1 MIRTPLLR
9 PLRDNGATLYVFPS
23 ANEDIGLNLNSRATG
38 VAMSHYAL
46 LNLPVMI
53 GNTDPKAES
62 IGIASDLQNYMMN
75 LECTLL
81 NQDSYN
87 YQEYHTVTERAFFH
101 WLKSIETRFKLN
113 QEEQPETVN
122 SEQQLQNRI
131 LNLEQTQNSN
141 DVYWK
146 EKDNTN
152 RIVQCFGAI
161 DAGNSLS
168 TEFGM
173 FNETYVNIPTSY
185 GNGPVFFKQVQDSSE
200 TNYIYGKTYNAGD
213 SEYLQGRK
221 NNVDTL
227 KILSDVKPKYDSG
240 TSYILNDAYEIVKDI
255 NEIQSACRA
264 FTNDKNIQIN
274 SYDDVNIDQKTQFR
288 GKYCDITSEP
298 CEFGFNAILLYYSVY
313 DQNDT
318 TKTAYAINLFGIV
331 FLDSP
336 SSVSIL
342 DTSSVSKSFA
352 KIPSLI
358 KKKSFGGANKANFFG
373 NSYSF
378 RVNIKTLSVYDNTD
392 AMIQDNTTMSSIN
405 SVDFSDVVSNLN
417 RAIDVMNTNVQST
430 MAIQDAYMTT
440 LKLTDENKQKLQDLE
455 TKLNGYLNGSKTSG
469 IVSQNIRTKV
479 IQPITNTLINSSI
492 SDGNNMIKIQ
502 LNKQLTDFINTE
514 EYQGSTY
521 TPPIK
526 ILNDE
531 YTYNVP
537 TVYKPIFNVS
547 TQADTAL
554 GEWSSYIGDI
564 NDIINGINVNYY
576 TYNNN
581 VYPSI
586 ELPQYILQ
594 GFGFDK
600 LIYRTGDVNDDNE
613 KNTTFLN
620 YEALIPLM
628 IKYIQDLNNK
638 KINLS
643 TRLTELENKVDSS
656 INDDANANIQNLNNK
671 IINLSTRL
679 TELENK
685 IDSIINVVYVGE
697 QNK

>member
-46 LNLPVMI
+46 LNLPVMF

-62 IGIASDLQNYMMN
+62 IAIATDLQNYMMN

-87 YQEYHTVTERAFFH
+87 YQEYHTVSERAFFH
-101 WLKSIETRFKLN
+101 WLKSFEKRYNNSKL
-113 QEEQPETVN
+113 
-122 SEQQLQNRI
+122 S
-131 LNLEQTQNSN
+131 LERTQNGN
-141 DVYWK
+141 DVYYK
-146 EKDNTN
+146 ETDNTN
-152 RIVQCFGAI
+152 RVVQCFGAI

-200 TNYIYGKTYNAGD
+200 TNYIYGKTYNTGD

-227 KILSDVKPKYDSG
+227 KILSDVKPRYDNG
-240 TSYILNDAYEIVKDI
+240 TSYKLDDAYEIVKDI
-255 NEIQSACRA
+255 NEIQSACRV

-274 SYDDVNIDQKTQFR
+274 SYDDVNIDQKTQFS
-288 GKYCDITSEP
+288 GKYCDITLNP

-336 SSVSIL
+336 SSVQNGQ
-342 DTSSVSKSFA
+342 A

-440 LKLTDENKQKLQDLE
+440 LKLTDENKQKLQELE
-455 TKLNGYLNGSKTSG
+455 TKLDGYLNGSKTSG
-469 IVSQNIRTKV
+469 IVSQNIRTKI
-479 IQPITNTLINSSI
+479 IQPITDTSIDSSV

-554 GEWSSYIGDI
+554 GEWSSDTGDI

-600 LIYRTGDVNDDNE
+600 LVYRTGDPNNDNE
-613 KNTTFLN
+613 KDTTFLN
-620 YEALIPLM
+620 YESLIPLM
-628 IKYIQDLNNK
+628 IKYIQDLNERIK
-638 KINLS
+638 K
-643 TRLTELENKVDSS
+643 LESK
-656 INDDANANIQNLNNK
+656 NN
-671 IINLSTRL
+671 
-679 TELENK
+679 
-685 IDSIINVVYVGE
+685 G
-697 QNK
+697 

>member
-46 LNLPVMI
+46 LNLPVMF
-53 GNTDPKAES
+53 GNTDPKTES
-62 IGIASDLQNYMMN
+62 IAIATDLQNYMMN

-87 YQEYHTVTERAFFH
+87 YQEYHTVSERAFFH
-101 WLKSIETRFKLN
+101 WLKSFEKRYNNSKL
-113 QEEQPETVN
+113 
-122 SEQQLQNRI
+122 S
-131 LNLEQTQNSN
+131 LERTQNGN
-141 DVYWK
+141 DVYYK
-146 EKDNTN
+146 ETDNTN
-152 RIVQCFGAI
+152 RVIQCFGAI

-213 SEYLQGRK
+213 SEHLQGRK

-227 KILSDVKPKYDSG
+227 KILSDVKPRYDNG
-240 TSYILNDAYEIVKDI
+240 TSYKLDDAYEIVKDI

-274 SYDDVNIDQKTQFR
+274 SYDDVNIDQKTQFS
-288 GKYCDITSEP
+288 GKYCDITLNP

-336 SSVSIL
+336 SSVQNGQ
-342 DTSSVSKSFA
+342 A

-440 LKLTDENKQKLQDLE
+440 LKLTDENKQKLQELE
-455 TKLNGYLNGSKTSG
+455 NKLDGYLNGSKTSG
-469 IVSQNIRTKV
+469 IVSQNIRTKI
-479 IQPITNTLINSSI
+479 IQPITDTSIDSSV

-554 GEWSSYIGDI
+554 GEWHSDTGNI

-600 LIYRTGDVNDDNE
+600 LVYRTGDPNNDNE
-613 KNTTFLN
+613 KDTTFLN
-620 YEALIPLM
+620 YESLIPLM
-628 IKYIQDLNNK
+628 IKYIQDLNK
-638 KINLS
+638 RID
-643 TRLTELENKVDSS
+643 ELESK
-656 INDDANANIQNLNNK
+656 NN
-671 IINLSTRL
+671 
-679 TELENK
+679 
-685 IDSIINVVYVGE
+685 G
-697 QNK
+697 

>member
-46 LNLPVMI
+46 LNLPVMF
-53 GNTDPKAES
+53 GNKDPKTES
-62 IGIASDLQNYMMN
+62 IAIATDLQNYMMN

-87 YQEYHTVTERAFFH
+87 YQEYHTVSERAFFH
-101 WLKSIETRFKLN
+101 WLKSFEKRYNNSKL
-113 QEEQPETVN
+113 
-122 SEQQLQNRI
+122 S
-131 LNLEQTQNSN
+131 LERTQNGN

-146 EKDNTN
+146 EKDNKN
-152 RIVQCFGAI
+152 RVVQCFGSI

-213 SEYLQGRK
+213 SEHLQGRK

-227 KILSDVKPKYDSG
+227 KILSDVKPKYDNG
-240 TSYILNDAYEIVKDI
+240 TSYKLDDAYEIVKDI

-274 SYDDVNIDQKTQFR
+274 SYDDVNIDQKTQFS
-288 GKYCDITSEP
+288 GKYCDITSNP

-336 SSVSIL
+336 SSVQNGQ
-342 DTSSVSKSFA
+342 A

-440 LKLTDENKQKLQDLE
+440 LKLTDENKQKLQELE
-455 TKLNGYLNGSKTSG
+455 TKLDGYLNGSKTSG
-469 IVSQNIRTKV
+469 IVSQNIRTKI
-479 IQPITNTLINSSI
+479 IQPITDTSIDSSV

-554 GEWSSYIGDI
+554 GEWSSDIGDI

-600 LIYRTGDVNDDNE
+600 LVYRTGDSNNDNE
-613 KNTTFLN
+613 KDTTFLN
-620 YEALIPLM
+620 YESLIPLM
-628 IKYIQDLNNK
+628 IKYIQDLNERIK
-638 KINLS
+638 K
-643 TRLTELENKVDSS
+643 LESK
-656 INDDANANIQNLNNK
+656 NN
-671 IINLSTRL
+671 
-679 TELENK
+679 
-685 IDSIINVVYVGE
+685 G
-697 QNK
+697 

>member
-46 LNLPVMI
+46 LNLPIMF
-53 GNTDPKAES
+53 GNTDPKTES
-62 IGIASDLQNYMMN
+62 IAIATDLQNYMMN

-87 YQEYHTVTERAFFH
+87 YQEYHTVSERAFFH
-101 WLKSIETRFKLN
+101 WLKSFEKRYNNSKL
-113 QEEQPETVN
+113 
-122 SEQQLQNRI
+122 S
-131 LNLEQTQNSN
+131 LERTQNGN
-141 DVYWK
+141 DVYYK
-146 EKDNTN
+146 ETDNTN
-152 RIVQCFGAI
+152 RVVQCFGAI

-185 GNGPVFFKQVQDSSE
+185 GNGPVFFKQVQDSAE

-213 SEYLQGRK
+213 SEHLQGRK

-227 KILSDVKPKYDSG
+227 KILSDVKPKYDNG
-240 TSYILNDAYEIVKDI
+240 TSYKLDDAYEIVKDI

-274 SYDDVNIDQKTQFR
+274 SYDDVNIDQKTQFS
-288 GKYCDITSEP
+288 GKYCDITLNP

-336 SSVSIL
+336 SSVQNGQ
-342 DTSSVSKSFA
+342 A

-440 LKLTDENKQKLQDLE
+440 LKLTDENKQKLQELE
-455 TKLNGYLNGSKTSG
+455 TKLDGYLNGSKTSG
-469 IVSQNIRTKV
+469 IVSQNIRTKI
-479 IQPITNTLINSSI
+479 IQPITDTSIDSSV

-554 GEWSSYIGDI
+554 GEWSSDIGDI

-600 LIYRTGDVNDDNE
+600 LVYRTGDPNNDNE
-613 KNTTFLN
+613 KDTTFLN
-620 YEALIPLM
+620 YESLIPLM
-628 IKYIQDLNNK
+628 IKYIQDLNK
-638 KINLS
+638 
-643 TRLTELENKVDSS
+643 
-656 INDDANANIQNLNNK
+656 NIQDLNERIK
-671 IINLSTRL
+671 K
-679 TELENK
+679 LESKN
-685 IDSIINVVYVGE
+685 NG
-697 QNK
+697 

>member
-9 PLRDNGATLYVFPS
+9 PLRDDGATLYVFPS

-46 LNLPVMI
+46 LNLPVMF
-53 GNTDPKAES
+53 GNTDPKTES
-62 IGIASDLQNYMMN
+62 IAIATDLQNYMMN

-87 YQEYHTVTERAFFH
+87 YQEYHTVSERAFFH
-101 WLKSIETRFKLN
+101 WLKSFEKRYNNSKL
-113 QEEQPETVN
+113 
-122 SEQQLQNRI
+122 S
-131 LNLEQTQNSN
+131 LERTQNGN
-141 DVYWK
+141 DVYYK
-146 EKDNTN
+146 ETDNTN
-152 RIVQCFGAI
+152 RVVQCFGAI

-185 GNGPVFFKQVQDSSE
+185 GNGPVFFKQVQDSAE

-213 SEYLQGRK
+213 SENLQGRK

-227 KILSDVKPKYDSG
+227 KILSDVKPKYDNG
-240 TSYILNDAYEIVKDI
+240 TSYKLDDAYEIVKDI

-264 FTNDKNIQIN
+264 FTNNKNIQIN
-274 SYDDVNIDQKTQFR
+274 SYDDVNIDQKSQFK
-288 GKYCDITSEP
+288 GEYCDITSEL

-336 SSVSIL
+336 SSIQNGQ
-342 DTSSVSKSFA
+342 A

-440 LKLTDENKQKLQDLE
+440 LKLTDENKQKLYELE
-455 TKLNGYLNGSKTSG
+455 TKLDGYLNGSKTSG

-479 IQPITNTLINSSI
+479 IQPITDTSIDSSV

-554 GEWSSYIGDI
+554 GEWSSDTGDI

-600 LIYRTGDVNDDNE
+600 LVYRTGDPNNDNE
-613 KNTTFLN
+613 KDTTFLN
-620 YEALIPLM
+620 YESLIPLM
-628 IKYIQDLNNK
+628 IKYIQDLNK
-638 KINLS
+638 RID
-643 TRLTELENKVDSS
+643 ELESK
-656 INDDANANIQNLNNK
+656 NN
-671 IINLSTRL
+671 
-679 TELENK
+679 
-685 IDSIINVVYVGE
+685 G
-697 QNK
+697 

>member
-46 LNLPVMI
+46 LNLPVMF
-53 GNTDPKAES
+53 GNTDPKSES
-62 IGIASDLQNYMMN
+62 IAIATDLQNYMMN

-87 YQEYHTVTERAFFH
+87 YQEYHTVSERAFFH
-101 WLKSIETRFKLN
+101 WLKSFGTRHIKDSKLN
-113 QEEQPETVN
+113 
-122 SEQQLQNRI
+122 LDR
-131 LNLEQTQNSN
+131 TQNSN
-141 DVYWK
+141 DVYYK
-146 EKDNTN
+146 ETDNTN
-152 RIVQCFGAI
+152 RVVQCFGAI

-213 SEYLQGRK
+213 SEHLQGRK

-227 KILSDVKPKYDSG
+227 KILSDVKPRYDSG
-240 TSYILNDAYEIVKDI
+240 TSYKLDDAYEIVKDI
-255 NEIQSACRA
+255 NEIQSACRT

-274 SYDDVNIDQKTQFR
+274 SYDDVNIDQKTQFS
-288 GKYCDITSEP
+288 GKYCDITTNP

-336 SSVSIL
+336 SSVQNGQ
-342 DTSSVSKSFA
+342 A

-469 IVSQNIRTKV
+469 IVSQNIRTKI
-479 IQPITNTLINSSI
+479 IQPITDTSIDSSVN
-492 SDGNNMIKIQ
+492 DGNNMIRIQ

-554 GEWSSYIGDI
+554 GEWSSDTGNI

-600 LIYRTGDVNDDNE
+600 LVYRTGDPNNNNE
-613 KNTTFLN
+613 KDTTFLN

-628 IKYIQDLNNK
+628 IKYIQSLNK
-638 KINLS
+638 RIE
-643 TRLTELENKVDSS
+643 ELESK
-656 INDDANANIQNLNNK
+656 NN
-671 IINLSTRL
+671 
-679 TELENK
+679 
-685 IDSIINVVYVGE
+685 G
-697 QNK
+697 

>member
-46 LNLPVMI
+46 LNLPVMF
-53 GNTDPKAES
+53 GNKDPKTES
-62 IGIASDLQNYMMN
+62 IAIATDLQNYMMN

-87 YQEYHTVTERAFFH
+87 YQEYHTVSERAFFH
-101 WLKSIETRFKLN
+101 WLKSFEKRYNNSKL
-113 QEEQPETVN
+113 
-122 SEQQLQNRI
+122 S
-131 LNLEQTQNSN
+131 LERTQNGN
-141 DVYWK
+141 DVYYK
-146 EKDNTN
+146 ETDNTN
-152 RIVQCFGAI
+152 RVVQCFGAI

-200 TNYIYGKTYNAGD
+200 TNYIYGKTYNTGD
-213 SEYLQGRK
+213 SEHLQGRK

-227 KILSDVKPKYDSG
+227 KILSDVKPKYDNG
-240 TSYILNDAYEIVKDI
+240 TSYKLDDAYEIVKDI
-255 NEIQSACRA
+255 NEIQSACRV

-274 SYDDVNIDQKTQFR
+274 SYDDVNIDQKTQFS
-288 GKYCDITSEP
+288 GKYCDITSNP

-336 SSVSIL
+336 SSVQNGQ
-342 DTSSVSKSFA
+342 A

-417 RAIDVMNTNVQST
+417 RAIDIMNTNVQST

-440 LKLTDENKQKLQDLE
+440 LKLTDENKQKLQELE
-455 TKLNGYLNGSKTSG
+455 TKLDGYLNGSKTSG
-469 IVSQNIRTKV
+469 IVSQNIRTKI
-479 IQPITNTLINSSI
+479 IQPITDTSIDSSV

-514 EYQGSTY
+514 EYQGSIY

-554 GEWSSYIGDI
+554 GEWSSDTGNI

-576 TYNNN
+576 TYKNN

-600 LIYRTGDVNDDNE
+600 LVYRTGDPNNDNE
-613 KNTTFLN
+613 KDTTFLN
-620 YEALIPLM
+620 YESLIPLM
-628 IKYIQDLNNK
+628 IKYIQDLNK
-638 KINLS
+638 RID
-643 TRLTELENKVDSS
+643 ELESK
-656 INDDANANIQNLNNK
+656 NN
-671 IINLSTRL
+671 
-679 TELENK
+679 
-685 IDSIINVVYVGE
+685 G
-697 QNK
+697 

>member
-46 LNLPVMI
+46 LNLPVMF
-53 GNTDPKAES
+53 GNTDPKTES
-62 IGIASDLQNYMMN
+62 IAIATDLQNYMMN

-87 YQEYHTVTERAFFH
+87 YKEYHTVSERAFFH
-101 WLKSIETRFKLN
+101 WLKSFEKRYNNSKL
-113 QEEQPETVN
+113 
-122 SEQQLQNRI
+122 S
-131 LNLEQTQNSN
+131 LERTQNGN
-141 DVYWK
+141 DVYYK
-146 EKDNTN
+146 ETDNTN
-152 RIVQCFGAI
+152 RVVQCFGAI

-200 TNYIYGKTYNAGD
+200 TNYIYGKTYNTGD
-213 SEYLQGRK
+213 SEHLQGRK

-240 TSYILNDAYEIVKDI
+240 TSYKLDDAYEIVKDI

-274 SYDDVNIDQKTQFR
+274 SYDDVNIDQKTQFS
-288 GKYCDITSEP
+288 GKYCDITLNP

-336 SSVSIL
+336 SSVQNGQ
-342 DTSSVSKSFA
+342 A

-440 LKLTDENKQKLQDLE
+440 LKLTDENKQKLQELE
-455 TKLNGYLNGSKTSG
+455 TKLDGYLNGSKTSG
-469 IVSQNIRTKV
+469 IVSQNIRTNI
-479 IQPITNTLINSSI
+479 IQPITNTSIDSSV

-554 GEWSSYIGDI
+554 GEWSSDAGDI

-600 LIYRTGDVNDDNE
+600 LVYRTGDPNNDNE
-613 KNTTFLN
+613 KDTTFLN
-620 YEALIPLM
+620 YESLIPLM
-628 IKYIQDLNNK
+628 IKYIQDLNK
-638 KINLS
+638 RID
-643 TRLTELENKVDSS
+643 ELESK
-656 INDDANANIQNLNNK
+656 NN
-671 IINLSTRL
+671 
-679 TELENK
+679 
-685 IDSIINVVYVGE
+685 G
-697 QNK
+697 

>member
-62 IGIASDLQNYMMN
+62 IGIATDLQNYMMN

-101 WLKSIETRFKLN
+101 WLKSFEKRQNNSKL
-113 QEEQPETVN
+113 
-122 SEQQLQNRI
+122 S
-131 LNLEQTQNSN
+131 LERTQNGN
-141 DVYWK
+141 DVYYK
-146 EKDNTN
+146 ENKDNKH

-227 KILSDVKPKYDSG
+227 KILSDVKPRYDNG

-274 SYDDVNIDQKTQFR
+274 SYDDVNIDQKTQFS
-288 GKYCDITSEP
+288 GKYCDITSNP

-336 SSVSIL
+336 SSVQNGQ
-342 DTSSVSKSFA
+342 A

-440 LKLTDENKQKLQDLE
+440 LKLTDENKQKLQELE
-455 TKLNGYLNGSKTSG
+455 TKLDGYLNGSKTSG
-469 IVSQNIRTKV
+469 IVSQNIRTKI
-479 IQPITNTLINSSI
+479 IQPITDTSIDSSV
-492 SDGNNMIKIQ
+492 SDGNNIIKIQ

-554 GEWSSYIGDI
+554 GEWSSDTGDI
-564 NDIINGINVNYY
+564 NDIINGIDVNYY

-586 ELPQYILQ
+586 ELPQYVLQ

-600 LIYRTGDVNDDNE
+600 LVYRTGDPNNDNE
-613 KNTTFLN
+613 KDTTFLN
-620 YEALIPLM
+620 YESLIPLM

-643 TRLTELENKVDSS
+643 TRLTELENK
-656 INDDANANIQNLNNK
+656 
-671 IINLSTRL
+671 
-679 TELENK
+679 

>member
-46 LNLPVMI
+46 LNLPVMF
-53 GNTDPKAES
+53 GNTDPKTES
-62 IGIASDLQNYMMN
+62 IAIATDLQNYMMN

-87 YQEYHTVTERAFFH
+87 YQEYHTVSERAFFH
-101 WLKSIETRFKLN
+101 WLKSFGTRHIKDSKLN
-113 QEEQPETVN
+113 
-122 SEQQLQNRI
+122 LDR
-131 LNLEQTQNSN
+131 TQNSN
-141 DVYWK
+141 DVYYK

-152 RIVQCFGAI
+152 RVVQCFGAI

-213 SEYLQGRK
+213 LEHLQGRK

-227 KILSDVKPKYDSG
+227 KILSDVKPRYDSG
-240 TSYILNDAYEIVKDI
+240 TSYKLDDAYEIVKDI
-255 NEIQSACRA
+255 NEIQSACRT

-274 SYDDVNIDQKTQFR
+274 SYDDVNIDQKTQFS
-288 GKYCDITSEP
+288 GKYCDITTNP

-336 SSVSIL
+336 SSVQNGQ
-342 DTSSVSKSFA
+342 A

-469 IVSQNIRTKV
+469 IVSQNIRTKI
-479 IQPITNTLINSSI
+479 IQPITDTSIDSSV
-492 SDGNNMIKIQ
+492 SDGNNMIRIQ

-537 TVYKPIFNVS
+537 TVYKPIFNIS

-554 GEWSSYIGDI
+554 GEWSSDTGNI

-600 LIYRTGDVNDDNE
+600 LVYRTGDPNNDNE
-613 KNTTFLN
+613 KDTTFLN

-628 IKYIQDLNNK
+628 IKYIQSLNK
-638 KINLS
+638 RIE
-643 TRLTELENKVDSS
+643 ELESK
-656 INDDANANIQNLNNK
+656 NN
-671 IINLSTRL
+671 
-679 TELENK
+679 
-685 IDSIINVVYVGE
+685 G
-697 QNK
+697 

>member
-46 LNLPVMI
+46 LNLPVMF

-62 IGIASDLQNYMMN
+62 IAIATDLQNYMMN

-87 YQEYHTVTERAFFH
+87 YQEYHTVSERAFFH
-101 WLKSIETRFKLN
+101 WLKSFEKRTIKDSPLDPDKRFKLDLKRK
-113 QEEQPETVN
+113 QDSN
-122 SEQQLQNRI
+122 S
-131 LNLEQTQNSN
+131 
-141 DVYWK
+141 VYYK
-146 EKDNTN
+146 EDKDNKN
-152 RIVQCFGAI
+152 RIVQCFGSI

-213 SEYLQGRK
+213 SEHLQGRK

-227 KILSDVKPKYDSG
+227 KILSDVKPRYDNG
-240 TSYILNDAYEIVKDI
+240 TSYKLDDAYEIVKDI
-255 NEIQSACRA
+255 NEIQSACRV

-274 SYDDVNIDQKTQFR
+274 SYDDVNIDQKSQFK
-288 GKYCDITSEP
+288 GKYDITLNP

-336 SSVSIL
+336 SSVQNGQ
-342 DTSSVSKSFA
+342 A
-352 KIPSLI
+352 KISSLI

-440 LKLTDENKQKLQDLE
+440 LKLTDENKQKLQELE
-455 TKLNGYLNGSKTSG
+455 TKLDGYLNGSKTSG
-469 IVSQNIRTKV
+469 IVSQNIRTKI
-479 IQPITNTLINSSI
+479 IQPITDTSIDSSV

-554 GEWSSYIGDI
+554 GEWSSDTGDI

-600 LIYRTGDVNDDNE
+600 LVYRTGDPNNDNE
-613 KNTTFLN
+613 KDTTFLN
-620 YEALIPLM
+620 YESLIPLM
-628 IKYIQDLNNK
+628 IKYIQDLNERIK
-638 KINLS
+638 K
-643 TRLTELENKVDSS
+643 LESK
-656 INDDANANIQNLNNK
+656 NN
-671 IINLSTRL
+671 
-679 TELENK
+679 
-685 IDSIINVVYVGE
+685 G
-697 QNK
+697 

>member
-46 LNLPVMI
+46 LNLPVMF
-53 GNTDPKAES
+53 GNTDPKSES
-62 IGIASDLQNYMMN
+62 IAIATDLQNYMMN

-87 YQEYHTVTERAFFH
+87 YQEYHTVSERAFFH
-101 WLKSIETRFKLN
+101 WLKSFGTRHIKDSKLN
-113 QEEQPETVN
+113 
-122 SEQQLQNRI
+122 LDR
-131 LNLEQTQNSN
+131 TQNSN
-141 DVYWK
+141 DVYYK
-146 EKDNTN
+146 ETDNTN
-152 RIVQCFGAI
+152 RVVQCFGAI

-185 GNGPVFFKQVQDSSE
+185 GNGPVFFKQVQDTSE

-213 SEYLQGRK
+213 SEHLQGRK

-227 KILSDVKPKYDSG
+227 KILSDVKPKYDSD
-240 TSYILNDAYEIVKDI
+240 TSYTLNDAYEIVKDI

-274 SYDDVNIDQKTQFR
+274 SYDDVNIDQKTQFS
-288 GKYCDITSEP
+288 GKYCDITSNP

-336 SSVSIL
+336 SSVQNGQ
-342 DTSSVSKSFA
+342 A

-440 LKLTDENKQKLQDLE
+440 LKLTDENKQKLQELE
-455 TKLNGYLNGSKTSG
+455 AKLNGYLNGSKTSG
-469 IVSQNIRTKV
+469 IVSQNIRTKI
-479 IQPITNTLINSSI
+479 IQPITDTSIDSSV
-492 SDGNNMIKIQ
+492 SDGNNIIKIQ

-554 GEWSSYIGDI
+554 GEWSSDTGDI
-564 NDIINGINVNYY
+564 NDIINGIDVNYY

-586 ELPQYILQ
+586 ELPQYVLQ

-600 LIYRTGDVNDDNE
+600 LVYRTGDPNNDNE
-613 KNTTFLN
+613 KDTTFLN
-620 YEALIPLM
+620 YESLIPLM
-628 IKYIQDLNNK
+628 IKYIQDLNK
-638 KINLS
+638 RIEK
-643 TRLTELENKVDSS
+643 LESK
-656 INDDANANIQNLNNK
+656 NN
-671 IINLSTRL
+671 
-679 TELENK
+679 
-685 IDSIINVVYVGE
+685 G
-697 QNK
+697 

>member
-46 LNLPVMI
+46 LNLPVMF
-53 GNTDPKAES
+53 GNTDPKSES
-62 IGIASDLQNYMMN
+62 IAIATDLQNYMMN

-87 YQEYHTVTERAFFH
+87 YQEYHTVSERAFFH
-101 WLKSIETRFKLN
+101 WLKSFRTRHIKD
-113 QEEQPETVN
+113 
-122 SEQQLQNRI
+122 SK
-131 LNLEQTQNSN
+131 LNLERTQNSN
-141 DVYWK
+141 DVYYK

-152 RIVQCFGAI
+152 RVVQCFGAI

-185 GNGPVFFKQVQDSSE
+185 GNGPVFFKQVQDTSE

-213 SEYLQGRK
+213 SEHLQGRK

-240 TSYILNDAYEIVKDI
+240 TSYTLNDAYEIVKDV

-274 SYDDVNIDQKTQFR
+274 SYDDVNIDQKTQFS
-288 GKYCDITSEP
+288 GKYCDITSNP

-336 SSVSIL
+336 SSVQNGQ
-342 DTSSVSKSFA
+342 A

-469 IVSQNIRTKV
+469 IVSQNIRTKI
-479 IQPITNTLINSSI
+479 IQPITDTSIDSSV

-537 TVYKPIFNVS
+537 TVYKPIFNIS

-554 GEWSSYIGDI
+554 GEWSSDTGDI

-600 LIYRTGDVNDDNE
+600 LVYRTGDPNNDNE
-613 KNTTFLN
+613 KDTTFLN
-620 YEALIPLM
+620 YESLIPLM
-628 IKYIQDLNNK
+628 IKYIQDLNK
-638 KINLS
+638 RIEK
-643 TRLTELENKVDSS
+643 LESK
-656 INDDANANIQNLNNK
+656 NN
-671 IINLSTRL
+671 
-679 TELENK
+679 
-685 IDSIINVVYVGE
+685 G
-697 QNK
+697 

>member
-46 LNLPVMI
+46 LNLPRLF
-53 GNTDPKAES
+53 GSQNAKDES
-62 IGIASDLQNYMMN
+62 IAIATDLQNYMMN
-75 LECTLL
+75 LECRLL
-81 NQDSYN
+81 NDDKYN
-87 YQEYHTVTERAFFH
+87 YQEYHTVSERCFFH
-101 WLKSIETRFKLN
+101 WLKSFETRHINNF
-113 QEEQPETVN
+113 
-122 SEQQLQNRI
+122 
-131 LNLEQTQNSN
+131 LNLERNQKNN
-141 DVYWK
+141 DVYYK
-146 EKDNTN
+146 EKDYTK
-152 RIVQCFGAI
+152 RTVQCFGAI

-185 GNGPVFFKQVQDSSE
+185 GNGPVFFKQVQDSTE
-200 TNYIYGKTYNAGD
+200 TNYIYGHTYKCGD
-213 SEYLQGRK
+213 EIHLQGRTDK
-221 NNVDTL
+221 NVDTL
-227 KILSDVKPKYDSG
+227 KILDSTTPVYDDKST
-240 TSYILNDAYEIVKDI
+240 TSYVLNDAYEIVKDI
-255 NEIQSACRA
+255 NQIQTACRN
-264 FTNDKNIQIN
+264 FCEDTNNTIQIN
-274 SYDDVNIDQKTQFR
+274 SYDDVNIDQNNQFK
-288 GKYCDITSEP
+288 GKFCDITSNP

-318 TKTAYAINLFGIV
+318 TKSAYAINLFGIV

-336 SSVSIL
+336 SNFNGEIR
-342 DTSSVSKSFA
+342 
-352 KIPSLI
+352 IPTLN

-440 LKLTDENKQKLQDLE
+440 LKLTDENKQKLEELE
-455 TKLNGYLNGSKTSG
+455 TKLDGYLNGSKTSG
-469 IVSQNIRTKV
+469 IIAYNVRTDI
-479 IQPITNTLINSSI
+479 IQPIDSSSNI
-492 SDGNNMIKIQ
+492 IKIQ

-514 EYQGSTY
+514 EYQGSSY

-537 TVYKPIFNVS
+537 TVYKPIFNIS
-547 TQADTAL
+547 TEAETAL
-554 GEWSSYIGDI
+554 GEWSTDTGNI
-564 NDIINGINVNYY
+564 NDIIDGIQVNYY

-581 VYPSI
+581 VYPSV

-600 LIYRTGDVNDDNE
+600 LVYRTGDENDDNE
-613 KNTTFLN
+613 KGTTFIN
-620 YEALIPLM
+620 YESLIPLM
-628 IKYIQDLNNK
+628 IKYIQDLNSR
-638 KINLS
+638 IE
-643 TRLTELENKVDSS
+643 ELENK
-656 INDDANANIQNLNNK
+656 
-671 IINLSTRL
+671 
-679 TELENK
+679 
-685 IDSIINVVYVGE
+685 
-697 QNK
+697 

>member
-46 LNLPVMI
+46 LNLPVMF
-53 GNTDPKAES
+53 GNTDPKTES
-62 IGIASDLQNYMMN
+62 IAIATDLQNYMMN

-81 NQDSYN
+81 NQNSYN
-87 YQEYHTVTERAFFH
+87 YQEYHTVSERAFFH
-101 WLKSIETRFKLN
+101 WLKSFEKRYNNSKL
-113 QEEQPETVN
+113 
-122 SEQQLQNRI
+122 S
-131 LNLEQTQNSN
+131 LERTQNGN
-141 DVYWK
+141 DVYYK
-146 EKDNTN
+146 ETDNTN
-152 RIVQCFGAI
+152 RVVQCFGAI

-200 TNYIYGKTYNAGD
+200 TNYIYGKTYNTGD
-213 SEYLQGRK
+213 SEHLQGRK

-227 KILSDVKPKYDSG
+227 KILSDVKPKYDNG
-240 TSYILNDAYEIVKDI
+240 TSYKLDDAYEIVKDI

-274 SYDDVNIDQKTQFR
+274 SYDDVNIDQKTQFS
-288 GKYCDITSEP
+288 GKYCDITSNP

-336 SSVSIL
+336 SSVQNGQ
-342 DTSSVSKSFA
+342 A

-440 LKLTDENKQKLQDLE
+440 LKLTDENKQKLQELE
-455 TKLNGYLNGSKTSG
+455 TKLDGYLNGSKTSG
-469 IVSQNIRTKV
+469 IVSQNIRTKI
-479 IQPITNTLINSSI
+479 IQPITDTSIDSSV

-554 GEWSSYIGDI
+554 GEWSSDIGYI

-600 LIYRTGDVNDDNE
+600 LVYRTGDPNNDNE
-613 KNTTFLN
+613 KDTTFLN
-620 YEALIPLM
+620 YESLIPLM
-628 IKYIQDLNNK
+628 IKYIQDLNERIK
-638 KINLS
+638 K
-643 TRLTELENKVDSS
+643 LESK
-656 INDDANANIQNLNNK
+656 NN
-671 IINLSTRL
+671 
-679 TELENK
+679 
-685 IDSIINVVYVGE
+685 G
-697 QNK
+697 

>member
-46 LNLPVMI
+46 LNLPVMF
-53 GNTDPKAES
+53 GNTDPKTES
-62 IGIASDLQNYMMN
+62 IAIATDLQNYMMN

-87 YQEYHTVTERAFFH
+87 YQEYHTVSERAFFH
-101 WLKSIETRFKLN
+101 WLKSFEKRYNNSKL
-113 QEEQPETVN
+113 
-122 SEQQLQNRI
+122 S
-131 LNLEQTQNSN
+131 LERTQNGN
-141 DVYWK
+141 DVYYK
-146 EKDNTN
+146 ETDNTN
-152 RIVQCFGAI
+152 RVVQCFGAI

-227 KILSDVKPKYDSG
+227 KILSDVKPKYDNG
-240 TSYILNDAYEIVKDI
+240 TSYKLDDAYEIVKDI

-274 SYDDVNIDQKTQFR
+274 SYDDVNIDQKTQFS
-288 GKYCDITSEP
+288 GKYCDITLNP

-336 SSVSIL
+336 SSVQNGQ
-342 DTSSVSKSFA
+342 A

-440 LKLTDENKQKLQDLE
+440 LKLTDDNKQKLQELE
-455 TKLNGYLNGSKTSG
+455 DKLDGYLNGSKTSG
-469 IVSQNIRTKV
+469 IVSQNIRTKI
-479 IQPITNTLINSSI
+479 IQPITNTSIDSSV

-554 GEWSSYIGDI
+554 GEWSSDTGDI

-600 LIYRTGDVNDDNE
+600 LVYRTGDPNNDNE
-613 KNTTFLN
+613 KDTTFLN
-620 YEALIPLM
+620 YESLIPLM
-628 IKYIQDLNNK
+628 IKYIQDLNERIK
-638 KINLS
+638 K
-643 TRLTELENKVDSS
+643 LESK
-656 INDDANANIQNLNNK
+656 NN
-671 IINLSTRL
+671 
-679 TELENK
+679 
-685 IDSIINVVYVGE
+685 G
-697 QNK
+697 

>member
-46 LNLPVMI
+46 LNLPVMF
-53 GNTDPKAES
+53 GNTDPKTES
-62 IGIASDLQNYMMN
+62 IAIATDLQNYMMN

-87 YQEYHTVTERAFFH
+87 YQEYHTVSERAFFH
-101 WLKSIETRFKLN
+101 WLKSFEKRYNNSKL
-113 QEEQPETVN
+113 
-122 SEQQLQNRI
+122 S
-131 LNLEQTQNSN
+131 LERTQNGN
-141 DVYWK
+141 DVYYK
-146 EKDNTN
+146 ETDNTN
-152 RIVQCFGAI
+152 RLVQCFGAI

-213 SEYLQGRK
+213 SEHLQGRK

-227 KILSDVKPKYDSG
+227 KILSDVKPRYDNG
-240 TSYILNDAYEIVKDI
+240 TSYKLDDAYEIVKDI

-288 GKYCDITSEP
+288 DKYCDITSEP

-336 SSVSIL
+336 SSVQNGQ
-342 DTSSVSKSFA
+342 A

-440 LKLTDENKQKLQDLE
+440 LKLTDENKQKLQELE
-455 TKLNGYLNGSKTSG
+455 TKLDGYLNGSKTSG
-469 IVSQNIRTKV
+469 IVSQNIRTKI
-479 IQPITNTLINSSI
+479 IQPITDTSIDSSV

-554 GEWSSYIGDI
+554 GEWSSDTGDI

-600 LIYRTGDVNDDNE
+600 LVYRTGDPNNDNE
-613 KNTTFLN
+613 KDTTFLN
-620 YEALIPLM
+620 YESLIPLM
-628 IKYIQDLNNK
+628 IKYIQDLNK
-638 KINLS
+638 RID
-643 TRLTELENKVDSS
+643 ELESK
-656 INDDANANIQNLNNK
+656 NN
-671 IINLSTRL
+671 
-679 TELENK
+679 
-685 IDSIINVVYVGE
+685 G
-697 QNK
+697 

>member
-1 MIRTPLLR
+1 MVRTPLLR

-46 LNLPVMI
+46 LNLPVMF
-53 GNTDPKAES
+53 GNKDPKTES
-62 IGIASDLQNYMMN
+62 IAIATDLQNYMMN

-87 YQEYHTVTERAFFH
+87 YQEYHTVSERAFFH
-101 WLKSIETRFKLN
+101 WLKSFEKRYNNSKL
-113 QEEQPETVN
+113 
-122 SEQQLQNRI
+122 S
-131 LNLEQTQNSN
+131 LERTQNGN
-141 DVYWK
+141 DVYYK
-146 EKDNTN
+146 ETDNTN
-152 RIVQCFGAI
+152 RVVQCFGAI

-213 SEYLQGRK
+213 SEHLQGRK

-240 TSYILNDAYEIVKDI
+240 TSYTLNDAYEIVKDI
-255 NEIQSACRA
+255 NEIQSACRV

-274 SYDDVNIDQKTQFR
+274 SYDDVNIDQKTQFS
-288 GKYCDITSEP
+288 GKYCDITSNP

-336 SSVSIL
+336 SSVQNGQ
-342 DTSSVSKSFA
+342 A

-440 LKLTDENKQKLQDLE
+440 LKLTDENKQKLQELE
-455 TKLNGYLNGSKTSG
+455 AKLDGYLNGSKTSG
-469 IVSQNIRTKV
+469 IVSQNIRTKI
-479 IQPITNTLINSSI
+479 IQPITDTSIDSSV

-554 GEWSSYIGDI
+554 GEWSSDTGDI

-600 LIYRTGDVNDDNE
+600 LVYRTGDPNNDNE
-613 KNTTFLN
+613 KDTTFLN
-620 YEALIPLM
+620 YESLIPLM
-628 IKYIQDLNNK
+628 IKYIQDLNK
-638 KINLS
+638 RID
-643 TRLTELENKVDSS
+643 ELESK
-656 INDDANANIQNLNNK
+656 NN
-671 IINLSTRL
+671 
-679 TELENK
+679 
-685 IDSIINVVYVGE
+685 G
-697 QNK
+697 

>member
-46 LNLPVMI
+46 LNLPVMF
-53 GNTDPKAES
+53 GNTDPKSES
-62 IGIASDLQNYMMN
+62 IAIATDLQNYMMN

-87 YQEYHTVTERAFFH
+87 YQEYHTVSERVFFH
-101 WLKSIETRFKLN
+101 WLKSFEKRTIKDSPLEPFKRFKLDLKRK
-113 QEEQPETVN
+113 QDSN
-122 SEQQLQNRI
+122 S
-131 LNLEQTQNSN
+131 
-141 DVYWK
+141 VYYK
-146 EKDNTN
+146 EDKDNKN

-185 GNGPVFFKQVQDSSE
+185 GNGPVFFKQVQDSTE
-200 TNYIYGKTYNAGD
+200 TNYIYGKTYNVGD
-213 SEYLQGRK
+213 SEHLQGRK

-227 KILSDVKPKYDSG
+227 KILSDVKPRYDSD
-240 TSYILNDAYEIVKDI
+240 TSYKLDDAYEIVKDI
-255 NEIQSACRA
+255 NEIQSACRV

-274 SYDDVNIDQKTQFR
+274 SYDDVNIDQKSQFK
-288 GKYCDITSEP
+288 GKYDITSNP

-336 SSVSIL
+336 SSVQNGQ
-342 DTSSVSKSFA
+342 A

-469 IVSQNIRTKV
+469 IVSQNIRTKI
-479 IQPITNTLINSSI
+479 IQPITDTSIDSSV

-554 GEWSSYIGDI
+554 GEWSTEAGNI

-600 LIYRTGDVNDDNE
+600 LVYRTGDPNNDNE
-613 KNTTFLN
+613 KDTTFLN
-620 YEALIPLM
+620 YESLIPLM
-628 IKYIQDLNNK
+628 IKYIQDLNK
-638 KINLS
+638 RID
-643 TRLTELENKVDSS
+643 ELESK
-656 INDDANANIQNLNNK
+656 NN
-671 IINLSTRL
+671 
-679 TELENK
+679 
-685 IDSIINVVYVGE
+685 G
-697 QNK
+697 

>member
-46 LNLPVMI
+46 LNLPVMF
-53 GNTDPKAES
+53 GNTDPKTES
-62 IGIASDLQNYMMN
+62 IAIATDLQNYMMN

-87 YQEYHTVTERAFFH
+87 YQEYHTVSERAFFH
-101 WLKSIETRFKLN
+101 WLKSFEKRYNNSKL
-113 QEEQPETVN
+113 
-122 SEQQLQNRI
+122 S
-131 LNLEQTQNSN
+131 LERTQNGN
-141 DVYWK
+141 DVYYK
-146 EKDNTN
+146 ETDNTN
-152 RIVQCFGAI
+152 RVVQCFGAI

-213 SEYLQGRK
+213 SEHLQGRK

-227 KILSDVKPKYDSG
+227 KILSDVKPKYDNG
-240 TSYILNDAYEIVKDI
+240 TSYKLDDAYEIVKDI

-274 SYDDVNIDQKTQFR
+274 SYDDVNIDQKTQFS
-288 GKYCDITSEP
+288 GKYCDITLNP

-336 SSVSIL
+336 SSVQNGQ
-342 DTSSVSKSFA
+342 A

-440 LKLTDENKQKLQDLE
+440 LKLTDENKQKLQELE
-455 TKLNGYLNGSKTSG
+455 TKLDGYLNGSKTSG
-469 IVSQNIRTKV
+469 IVSQNIRTKI
-479 IQPITNTLINSSI
+479 IQPITDTSIDSSV

-554 GEWSSYIGDI
+554 GEWSSDTGDI

-600 LIYRTGDVNDDNE
+600 LVYRTGDPNNDNE
-613 KNTTFLN
+613 KDTTFLN
-620 YEALIPLM
+620 YESLIPLM
-628 IKYIQDLNNK
+628 IKYIQDLNERIK
-638 KINLS
+638 K
-643 TRLTELENKVDSS
+643 LESK
-656 INDDANANIQNLNNK
+656 NN
-671 IINLSTRL
+671 
-679 TELENK
+679 
-685 IDSIINVVYVGE
+685 G
-697 QNK
+697 

>member
-46 LNLPVMI
+46 LNLPVMF
-53 GNTDPKAES
+53 GNKDPKSES
-62 IGIASDLQNYMMN
+62 IAIATDLQNYMMN

-87 YQEYHTVTERAFFH
+87 YQEYHTVSERTFFH
-101 WLKSIETRFKLN
+101 WLKSFKTRHKDSKLN
-113 QEEQPETVN
+113 LDLKP
-122 SEQQLQNRI
+122 
-131 LNLEQTQNSN
+131 TQNSN
-141 DVYWK
+141 DVYYK
-146 EKDNTN
+146 ETDNTN
-152 RIVQCFGAI
+152 RVVQCFGAI

-185 GNGPVFFKQVQDSSE
+185 GNGPVFFKQVQDTSE

-213 SEYLQGRK
+213 SEHLQGRK

-227 KILSDVKPKYDSG
+227 KILSDVKPKYDTG
-240 TSYILNDAYEIVKDI
+240 TSYTLNDAYEIVKDI

-264 FTNDKNIQIN
+264 FTNNENIQIN
-274 SYDDVNIDQKTQFR
+274 SYDDVNIDQKKQFS
-288 GKYCDITSEP
+288 GKYCDITLNP

-336 SSVSIL
+336 SSVQNGQ
-342 DTSSVSKSFA
+342 V

-469 IVSQNIRTKV
+469 IVSQNIRTKI
-479 IQPITNTLINSSI
+479 IQPITDTSIDSSV
-492 SDGNNMIKIQ
+492 SVGNNMIKIQ

-554 GEWSSYIGDI
+554 GEWSSDTGDI

-600 LIYRTGDVNDDNE
+600 LVYRTGDPNNDNE
-613 KNTTFLN
+613 KDTTFLN
-620 YEALIPLM
+620 YESLIPLM
-628 IKYIQDLNNK
+628 IKYIQDLNK
-638 KINLS
+638 RIEK
-643 TRLTELENKVDSS
+643 LESK
-656 INDDANANIQNLNNK
+656 NN
-671 IINLSTRL
+671 
-679 TELENK
+679 
-685 IDSIINVVYVGE
+685 G
-697 QNK
+697 

>member
-46 LNLPVMI
+46 LNLPVMF
-53 GNTDPKAES
+53 GNTDPKSES
-62 IGIASDLQNYMMN
+62 IAIATDLQNYMMN

-87 YQEYHTVTERAFFH
+87 YQEYHTVSERAFFH
-101 WLKSIETRFKLN
+101 WLKHIKDSKLN
-113 QEEQPETVN
+113 
-122 SEQQLQNRI
+122 LDR
-131 LNLEQTQNSN
+131 TQNSN

-152 RIVQCFGAI
+152 RVVQCFGAI

-213 SEYLQGRK
+213 SEHLQGRK

-240 TSYILNDAYEIVKDI
+240 TSYTLNDAYEIVKDV

-264 FTNDKNIQIN
+264 FINDKNIQIN
-274 SYDDVNIDQKTQFR
+274 SYDDVNIDQKTQFS
-288 GKYCDITSEP
+288 GKYCDITSNP

-336 SSVSIL
+336 SSVQNGQ
-342 DTSSVSKSFA
+342 A

-469 IVSQNIRTKV
+469 IVSQNIRTKI
-479 IQPITNTLINSSI
+479 IQPITDTSIDSSV
-492 SDGNNMIKIQ
+492 SDGNNMIRIQ

-554 GEWSSYIGDI
+554 GEWSSDTGDI

-600 LIYRTGDVNDDNE
+600 LVYRTGEPNNDNE
-613 KNTTFLN
+613 KDTTFLN
-620 YEALIPLM
+620 YESLIPLM
-628 IKYIQDLNNK
+628 IKYIQSLNK
-638 KINLS
+638 RIE
-643 TRLTELENKVDSS
+643 ELESK
-656 INDDANANIQNLNNK
+656 NN
-671 IINLSTRL
+671 
-679 TELENK
+679 
-685 IDSIINVVYVGE
+685 G
-697 QNK
+697 

>member
-46 LNLPVMI
+46 LNLPVMF
-53 GNTDPKAES
+53 GNTDPKSES
-62 IGIASDLQNYMMN
+62 IAIATDLQNYMMN
-75 LECTLL
+75 FECTLL

-87 YQEYHTVTERAFFH
+87 YQEYHTVSERAFFH
-101 WLKSIETRFKLN
+101 WLKSFGTRHIKDFKLN
-113 QEEQPETVN
+113 
-122 SEQQLQNRI
+122 LDR
-131 LNLEQTQNSN
+131 TQNSN
-141 DVYWK
+141 DVYYK
-146 EKDNTN
+146 EADNTN
-152 RIVQCFGAI
+152 RVVQCFGAI

-213 SEYLQGRK
+213 SEHLQGRK

-227 KILSDVKPKYDSG
+227 KILSDVKPRYDSD
-240 TSYILNDAYEIVKDI
+240 TSYKLDDAYEIVKDI
-255 NEIQSACRA
+255 NEIQSACRS

-274 SYDDVNIDQKTQFR
+274 SYDDVNIDQKTQFS
-288 GKYCDITSEP
+288 GKYCDITSNP

-336 SSVSIL
+336 SSVQNGQ
-342 DTSSVSKSFA
+342 A

-440 LKLTDENKQKLQDLE
+440 LKLTDENKQKLQELE
-455 TKLNGYLNGSKTSG
+455 AKLDGYLNGSKTSG
-469 IVSQNIRTKV
+469 IVSQNIRTKI
-479 IQPITNTLINSSI
+479 IQPITDTSIDSSV
-492 SDGNNMIKIQ
+492 SDGNNIIKIQ

-554 GEWSSYIGDI
+554 GEWSSDTGDI
-564 NDIINGINVNYY
+564 NDIINGIDVNYY

-600 LIYRTGDVNDDNE
+600 LVYRTGDPNNDNE
-613 KNTTFLN
+613 KDTTFLN
-620 YEALIPLM
+620 YESLIPLM
-628 IKYIQDLNNK
+628 IKYIQDLNK
-638 KINLS
+638 RIEK
-643 TRLTELENKVDSS
+643 LESK
-656 INDDANANIQNLNNK
+656 NN
-671 IINLSTRL
+671 
-679 TELENK
+679 
-685 IDSIINVVYVGE
+685 G
-697 QNK
+697 

>member
-46 LNLPVMI
+46 LNLPVMF
-53 GNTDPKAES
+53 GNTDPKTES
-62 IGIASDLQNYMMN
+62 IAIATDLQNYMMN

-87 YQEYHTVTERAFFH
+87 YQEYHTVSERAFFH
-101 WLKSIETRFKLN
+101 WLKSFEKRYNNSKL
-113 QEEQPETVN
+113 
-122 SEQQLQNRI
+122 S
-131 LNLEQTQNSN
+131 LERTQNGN
-141 DVYWK
+141 DVYYK
-146 EKDNTN
+146 ETDNTN
-152 RIVQCFGAI
+152 RVVQCFGAI

-200 TNYIYGKTYNAGD
+200 TNYIYGKTYNGGD
-213 SEYLQGRK
+213 SEHLQGRK

-240 TSYILNDAYEIVKDI
+240 TSYKLDDAYEIVKDI

-274 SYDDVNIDQKTQFR
+274 SYDDVNIDQKTQFS
-288 GKYCDITSEP
+288 GKYCDITSNP

-336 SSVSIL
+336 SSVQNGQ
-342 DTSSVSKSFA
+342 A

-440 LKLTDENKQKLQDLE
+440 LKLTDENKQKLYELE
-455 TKLNGYLNGSKTSG
+455 TKLDGYLNGSKTSG
-469 IVSQNIRTKV
+469 IISQNIRTKI
-479 IQPITNTLINSSI
+479 IQPITDTSIDSSV

-554 GEWSSYIGDI
+554 GEWSSDTGDI

-600 LIYRTGDVNDDNE
+600 LVYRTGDPNNDNE
-613 KNTTFLN
+613 KDTTFLN
-620 YEALIPLM
+620 YESLIPLM
-628 IKYIQDLNNK
+628 IKYIQDLNK
-638 KINLS
+638 
-643 TRLTELENKVDSS
+643 
-656 INDDANANIQNLNNK
+656 NIQDLNERIK
-671 IINLSTRL
+671 K
-679 TELENK
+679 LESKN
-685 IDSIINVVYVGE
+685 NG
-697 QNK
+697 

>member
-46 LNLPVMI
+46 LNLPRMF
-53 GNTDPKAES
+53 GNPDVKKES
-62 IGIASDLQNYMMN
+62 IAIATDLQNYMMN
-75 LECTLL
+75 LETRLL
-81 NQDSYN
+81 NDDKYN
-87 YQEYHTVTERAFFH
+87 YQEYHTVTERCFFH
-101 WLKSIETRFKLN
+101 WLKSFESRHINTL
-113 QEEQPETVN
+113 
-122 SEQQLQNRI
+122 
-131 LNLEQTQNSN
+131 LNLERNQNN
-141 DVYWK
+141 NNVYYK
-146 EKDNTN
+146 EKDYKN
-152 RIVQCFGAI
+152 RTVQCFGAI

-185 GNGPVFFKQVQDSSE
+185 GNGPVFFKQVQDSTE
-200 TNYIYGKTYNAGD
+200 TNYIYGHTYNCED
-213 SEYLQGRK
+213 NEHLQGRT

-227 KILSDVKPKYDSG
+227 KILSDTKPKYDKGSD
-240 TSYILNDAYEIVKDI
+240 YVLNDSYEIVKDI
-255 NEIQSACRA
+255 TQIQTACRS
-264 FTNDKNIQIN
+264 FCNDTKNEIQIN
-274 SYDDVNIDQKTQFR
+274 SYDDVNIDVNNQFK
-288 GKYCDITSEP
+288 GKFCDITSNP

-318 TKTAYAINLFGIV
+318 TKSAYAINLFGIV

-336 SSVSIL
+336 SNVDGTI
-342 DTSSVSKSFA
+342 
-352 KIPSLI
+352 KIPTLI

-440 LKLTDENKQKLQDLE
+440 LKLTDENKQKLEELE
-455 TKLNGYLNGSKTSG
+455 TKLDGYLNGSKTSG
-469 IVSQNIRTKV
+469 IVAQNVKTNV
-479 IQPITNTLINSSI
+479 ILPITDTTIDSSK
-492 SDGNNMIKIQ
+492 SDGNNVIKIQ
-502 LNKQLTDFINTE
+502 LNNLKNDFINTSI
-514 EYQGSTY
+514 YQGSSY

-537 TVYKPIFNVS
+537 SVYKPIFNVES
-547 TQADTAL
+547 QADTAL
-554 GEWSSYIGDI
+554 GEWTTDTGNI
-564 NDIINGINVNYY
+564 NDIINGIQVNYY

-586 ELPQYILQ
+586 DLPQYILQ

-600 LIYRTGDVNDDNE
+600 LVYRTGDETKDDE
-613 KNTTFLN
+613 KGTTFVN
-620 YEALIPLM
+620 YESLIPLM
-628 IKYIQDLNNK
+628 IKYIQDLN
-638 KINLS
+638 
-643 TRLTELENKVDSS
+643 TRIQELENK
-656 INDDANANIQNLNNK
+656 
-671 IINLSTRL
+671 
-679 TELENK
+679 
-685 IDSIINVVYVGE
+685 
-697 QNK
+697 

>member
-46 LNLPVMI
+46 LNLPVMF
-53 GNTDPKAES
+53 GNTDPKTES
-62 IGIASDLQNYMMN
+62 IAIATDLQNYMMN

-87 YQEYHTVTERAFFH
+87 YQEYHTVSERAFFH
-101 WLKSIETRFKLN
+101 WLKSFEKRYNNSKL
-113 QEEQPETVN
+113 
-122 SEQQLQNRI
+122 S
-131 LNLEQTQNSN
+131 LERTQNGN
-141 DVYWK
+141 DVYYK
-146 EKDNTN
+146 ETDNTN
-152 RIVQCFGAI
+152 RLVQCFGAI

-200 TNYIYGKTYNAGD
+200 TNYIYGKTYNTGD
-213 SEYLQGRK
+213 SEHLQGRK

-227 KILSDVKPKYDSG
+227 KILSDVKPKYDNG
-240 TSYILNDAYEIVKDI
+240 TSYKLDDAYEIVKDI

-274 SYDDVNIDQKTQFR
+274 SYDDVNIDQKTQFS
-288 GKYCDITSEP
+288 GKYCDITLNP

-336 SSVSIL
+336 SSVQNGQ
-342 DTSSVSKSFA
+342 A

-440 LKLTDENKQKLQDLE
+440 LKLTDDNKQKLQELE
-455 TKLNGYLNGSKTSG
+455 DKLDGYLNGSKTSG
-469 IVSQNIRTKV
+469 IVSQNIRTKI
-479 IQPITNTLINSSI
+479 IQPITDTSIDSSV

-537 TVYKPIFNVS
+537 TIYKPIFNVS

-554 GEWSSYIGDI
+554 GEWSTDTGDI

-600 LIYRTGDVNDDNE
+600 LVYRTGDPNNDNE
-613 KNTTFLN
+613 KDTTFLN
-620 YEALIPLM
+620 YESLIPLM
-628 IKYIQDLNNK
+628 IKYIQDLNK
-638 KINLS
+638 RID
-643 TRLTELENKVDSS
+643 ELESK
-656 INDDANANIQNLNNK
+656 NN
-671 IINLSTRL
+671 
-679 TELENK
+679 
-685 IDSIINVVYVGE
+685 G
-697 QNK
+697 

>member
-46 LNLPVMI
+46 LNLPRLF
-53 GNTDPKAES
+53 NSSDSKSEA
-62 IGIASDLQNYMMN
+62 IAIATDLQNYMMN
-75 LECTLL
+75 LECRLL
-81 NQDSYN
+81 NDNKYN
-87 YQEYHTVTERAFFH
+87 YQEYHTVTERCFFH
-101 WLKSIETRFKLN
+101 WLKSYEPRHINTL
-113 QEEQPETVN
+113 
-122 SEQQLQNRI
+122 
-131 LNLEQTQNSN
+131 LNLERNQTNN
-141 DVYWK
+141 DVYYK
-146 EKDNTN
+146 EEDFTN
-152 RIVQCFGAI
+152 RTVQCFGAI

-185 GNGPVFFKQVQDSSE
+185 GNGPVYFKQVQDSTE
-200 TNYIYGKTYNAGD
+200 TNYIYGHTYKCGD
-213 SEYLQGRK
+213 LVNLQGRDK
-221 NNVDTL
+221 NVDTL
-227 KILSDVKPKYDSG
+227 KILNDTKPRYDKDSDYV
-240 TSYILNDAYEIVKDI
+240 LNDAYEIVKDI
-255 NEIQSACRA
+255 TEIQTASRNFC
-264 FTNDKNIQIN
+264 NDTEKKIQIN
-274 SYDDVNIDQKTQFR
+274 SYDDVNMDANGQFQ
-288 GKYCDITSEP
+288 GKYCDITSKP

-318 TKTAYAINLFGIV
+318 TKSAYAINLFGIV

-336 SSVSIL
+336 SKGT
-342 DTSSVSKSFA
+342 DGTM
-352 KIPSLI
+352 KIPPLI

-440 LKLTDENKQKLQDLE
+440 LKLTDENKQKLEELE
-455 TKLNGYLNGSKTSG
+455 TKLDGYLNGSKTSG
-469 IVSQNIRTKV
+469 IIAKNIRTNI
-479 IQPITNTLINSSI
+479 IQPITDVSLDSSI
-492 SDGNNMIKIQ
+492 SDGNNVIKIQ

-537 TVYKPIFNVS
+537 SVYKPIFNVS

-554 GEWSSYIGDI
+554 GEWSTDTGNI
-564 NDIINGINVNYY
+564 NDIINGIQVNYY

-600 LIYRTGDVNDDNE
+600 LVYRVGDENDDNE
-613 KNTTFLN
+613 KGTTFIN
-620 YEALIPLM
+620 YESLIPLM
-628 IKYIQDLNNK
+628 IKYIQDLN
-638 KINLS
+638 
-643 TRLTELENKVDSS
+643 TRIEELENK
-656 INDDANANIQNLNNK
+656 
-671 IINLSTRL
+671 
-679 TELENK
+679 
-685 IDSIINVVYVGE
+685 
-697 QNK
+697 

>member
-1 MIRTPLLR
+1 MIKTPLLR

-46 LNLPVMI
+46 LNLPIMF
-53 GNTDPKAES
+53 GNTDPKTES
-62 IGIASDLQNYMMN
+62 IAIATDLQNYMMN

-87 YQEYHTVTERAFFH
+87 YQEYHTVSERAFFH
-101 WLKSIETRFKLN
+101 WLKSFEKRYNNSKL
-113 QEEQPETVN
+113 
-122 SEQQLQNRI
+122 S
-131 LNLEQTQNSN
+131 LERTQNGN
-141 DVYWK
+141 DVYYK
-146 EKDNTN
+146 ETDNTN
-152 RIVQCFGAI
+152 RLVQCFGAI

-213 SEYLQGRK
+213 SEHLQGRK

-227 KILSDVKPKYDSG
+227 KILSDVKPKYDNG
-240 TSYILNDAYEIVKDI
+240 TSYKLDDAYEIVKDI

-274 SYDDVNIDQKTQFR
+274 SYDDVNIDQKTQFS
-288 GKYCDITSEP
+288 GKYCDITLNP

-336 SSVSIL
+336 SSVQNGQ
-342 DTSSVSKSFA
+342 A

-440 LKLTDENKQKLQDLE
+440 LKLTDENKQKLYELE
-455 TKLNGYLNGSKTSG
+455 TKLDGYLNGSKTSG
-469 IVSQNIRTKV
+469 IVSQNIRTKI
-479 IQPITNTLINSSI
+479 IQPITDTSIDSSV

-554 GEWSSYIGDI
+554 GEWSSDTGNI

-600 LIYRTGDVNDDNE
+600 LVYRTGDPNNDNE
-613 KNTTFLN
+613 KDTTFLN
-620 YEALIPLM
+620 YESLIPLM
-628 IKYIQDLNNK
+628 IKYIQDLNERIK
-638 KINLS
+638 K
-643 TRLTELENKVDSS
+643 LESK
-656 INDDANANIQNLNNK
+656 NN
-671 IINLSTRL
+671 
-679 TELENK
+679 
-685 IDSIINVVYVGE
+685 G
-697 QNK
+697 

>member
-46 LNLPVMI
+46 LNLPVMF
-53 GNTDPKAES
+53 GNTDPKTES
-62 IGIASDLQNYMMN
+62 IAIATDLQNYMMN

-87 YQEYHTVTERAFFH
+87 YQEYHTVSERAFFH
-101 WLKSIETRFKLN
+101 WLKSFEKRYNNSKL
-113 QEEQPETVN
+113 
-122 SEQQLQNRI
+122 S
-131 LNLEQTQNSN
+131 LERTQNGN
-141 DVYWK
+141 DVYYK
-146 EKDNTN
+146 ETDNTN
-152 RIVQCFGAI
+152 RVVQCFGAI

-213 SEYLQGRK
+213 SEHLQGRK

-227 KILSDVKPKYDSG
+227 KILSDVKPRYDNG
-240 TSYILNDAYEIVKDI
+240 TSYKLDDAYEIVKDI

-274 SYDDVNIDQKTQFR
+274 SYDDVNIDQKTQFS
-288 GKYCDITSEP
+288 GKYCDITLNP

-336 SSVSIL
+336 SSVQNGQ
-342 DTSSVSKSFA
+342 A

-440 LKLTDENKQKLQDLE
+440 LKLTDENKQKLYELE
-455 TKLNGYLNGSKTSG
+455 TKLDGYLNGSKTSG
-469 IVSQNIRTKV
+469 IVSQNIRTKI
-479 IQPITNTLINSSI
+479 IQPITDTSIDSSV

-554 GEWSSYIGDI
+554 GEWSSDTGDI

-600 LIYRTGDVNDDNE
+600 LVYRTGDPNNDNE
-613 KNTTFLN
+613 KDTTFLN
-620 YEALIPLM
+620 YESLIPLM
-628 IKYIQDLNNK
+628 IKYIQDLNK
-638 KINLS
+638 
-643 TRLTELENKVDSS
+643 
-656 INDDANANIQNLNNK
+656 NIQDLNERIK
-671 IINLSTRL
+671 K
-679 TELENK
+679 LESKN
-685 IDSIINVVYVGE
+685 NG
-697 QNK
+697 

>member
-46 LNLPVMI
+46 LNLPVMF
-53 GNTDPKAES
+53 GNTDPKTES
-62 IGIASDLQNYMMN
+62 IAIATDLQNYMMN

-87 YQEYHTVTERAFFH
+87 YQEYHTVSERAFFH
-101 WLKSIETRFKLN
+101 WLKSFEKRYNNSKL
-113 QEEQPETVN
+113 
-122 SEQQLQNRI
+122 S
-131 LNLEQTQNSN
+131 LERTQNGN
-141 DVYWK
+141 DVYYK
-146 EKDNTN
+146 ETDNTN
-152 RIVQCFGAI
+152 RVVQCFGSI

-200 TNYIYGKTYNAGD
+200 TNYIYGKTYNTGD
-213 SEYLQGRK
+213 SEHLQGRK

-240 TSYILNDAYEIVKDI
+240 TSYKLDDAYEIVKDI

-274 SYDDVNIDQKTQFR
+274 SYDDVNIDQKTQFS
-288 GKYCDITSEP
+288 GKYCDITLNP

-336 SSVSIL
+336 SSVQNGQ
-342 DTSSVSKSFA
+342 A

-469 IVSQNIRTKV
+469 IVSQNIRTKI
-479 IQPITNTLINSSI
+479 IQPITDTSIDSSV

-554 GEWSSYIGDI
+554 GEWSSDTGDI

-600 LIYRTGDVNDDNE
+600 LVYRTGDPNNDNE
-613 KNTTFLN
+613 KDTTFLN
-620 YEALIPLM
+620 YESLIPLM
-628 IKYIQDLNNK
+628 IKYIQDLNK
-638 KINLS
+638 RID
-643 TRLTELENKVDSS
+643 ELESK
-656 INDDANANIQNLNNK
+656 NN
-671 IINLSTRL
+671 
-679 TELENK
+679 
-685 IDSIINVVYVGE
+685 G
-697 QNK
+697 

>member
-46 LNLPVMI
+46 LNLPVMF
-53 GNTDPKAES
+53 GNTDPKTES
-62 IGIASDLQNYMMN
+62 IAIATDLQNYMMN

-87 YQEYHTVTERAFFH
+87 YQEYHTVSERAFFH
-101 WLKSIETRFKLN
+101 WLKSFEKRYNNSKL
-113 QEEQPETVN
+113 
-122 SEQQLQNRI
+122 S
-131 LNLEQTQNSN
+131 LERTQNGN
-141 DVYWK
+141 DVYYK
-146 EKDNTN
+146 ETDNTN
-152 RIVQCFGAI
+152 RVVQCFGAI

-213 SEYLQGRK
+213 SEHLQGRK

-227 KILSDVKPKYDSG
+227 KILSDVKPKYDNG
-240 TSYILNDAYEIVKDI
+240 TSYKLDDAYEIVKDI

-274 SYDDVNIDQKTQFR
+274 SYDDVNIDQKTQFS
-288 GKYCDITSEP
+288 GKYCDITLNP

-336 SSVSIL
+336 SSVQNGQ
-342 DTSSVSKSFA
+342 A

-430 MAIQDAYMTT
+430 MAIQDAYMIT

-469 IVSQNIRTKV
+469 IVSQNIRTKI
-479 IQPITNTLINSSI
+479 IQPITDTSIDSSV

-554 GEWSSYIGDI
+554 GEWSSDIGDI

-600 LIYRTGDVNDDNE
+600 LVYRTGDPNNDNE
-613 KNTTFLN
+613 KDTTFLN
-620 YEALIPLM
+620 YESLIPLM
-628 IKYIQDLNNK
+628 IKYIQDLNK
-638 KINLS
+638 
-643 TRLTELENKVDSS
+643 
-656 INDDANANIQNLNNK
+656 NIQDLNERIK
-671 IINLSTRL
+671 K
-679 TELENK
+679 LESKN
-685 IDSIINVVYVGE
+685 NG
-697 QNK
+697 

>member
-46 LNLPVMI
+46 LNLPVMF

-62 IGIASDLQNYMMN
+62 IAIATDLQNYMMN

-87 YQEYHTVTERAFFH
+87 YQEYHTVSERAFFH
-101 WLKSIETRFKLN
+101 WLKHIKDSKLN
-113 QEEQPETVN
+113 
-122 SEQQLQNRI
+122 LDR
-131 LNLEQTQNSN
+131 TQNSN
-141 DVYWK
+141 DVYYK
-146 EKDNTN
+146 ETDNTN
-152 RIVQCFGAI
+152 RVVQCFGAI

-200 TNYIYGKTYNAGD
+200 TNYIYGKTYNTGD
-213 SEYLQGRK
+213 SEHLQGRK

-240 TSYILNDAYEIVKDI
+240 TSYTLNDAYEIVKDI

-274 SYDDVNIDQKTQFR
+274 SYDDVNIDQKTQFS
-288 GKYCDITSEP
+288 GKYCDITSDP
-298 CEFGFNAILLYYSVY
+298 CEFGFNAILLYYSAY

-336 SSVSIL
+336 SSVQNGQ
-342 DTSSVSKSFA
+342 A

-440 LKLTDENKQKLQDLE
+440 LKLTDENKQKLQELE
-455 TKLNGYLNGSKTSG
+455 TKLDGYLNGSKTSG
-469 IVSQNIRTKV
+469 IVSQNIRTKI
-479 IQPITNTLINSSI
+479 IQPITDTSIDSSV
-492 SDGNNMIKIQ
+492 SDGNNIIKIQ

-554 GEWSSYIGDI
+554 GEWSTDVGNI

-586 ELPQYILQ
+586 ELPQYVLQ

-600 LIYRTGDVNDDNE
+600 LVYRTGDPNNDNE
-613 KNTTFLN
+613 KDTTFLN
-620 YEALIPLM
+620 YESLIPLM
-628 IKYIQDLNNK
+628 IKYIQDLNK
-638 KINLS
+638 RID
-643 TRLTELENKVDSS
+643 ELESK
-656 INDDANANIQNLNNK
+656 NN
-671 IINLSTRL
+671 
-679 TELENK
+679 
-685 IDSIINVVYVGE
+685 G
-697 QNK
+697 

>member
-46 LNLPVMI
+46 LNLPVMF

-62 IGIASDLQNYMMN
+62 IGIATDLQNYMMN

-87 YQEYHTVTERAFFH
+87 YQEYHTVSERAFFH
-101 WLKSIETRFKLN
+101 WLRSFETRHIKD
-113 QEEQPETVN
+113 
-122 SEQQLQNRI
+122 SK
-131 LNLEQTQNSN
+131 LNLERTQNSN
-141 DVYWK
+141 DVYYK

-152 RIVQCFGAI
+152 RVVQCFGAI

-213 SEYLQGRK
+213 SKYLQGRK

-227 KILSDVKPKYDSG
+227 KILSDVKPRYDTG
-240 TSYILNDAYEIVKDI
+240 TSYTFNDAYEIVKDI

-274 SYDDVNIDQKTQFR
+274 SYDDVNIDQKTQFS
-288 GKYCDITSEP
+288 GKYCDITSNP

-336 SSVSIL
+336 SSVQNGQ
-342 DTSSVSKSFA
+342 A

-440 LKLTDENKQKLQDLE
+440 LKLTDENKQKLQELE
-455 TKLNGYLNGSKTSG
+455 DKLDGYLNGSKTSG
-469 IVSQNIRTKV
+469 IVSQNIRTKI
-479 IQPITNTLINSSI
+479 IQPITDTSIDSSV
-492 SDGNNMIKIQ
+492 SDGNNIIRIQ

-554 GEWSSYIGDI
+554 GEWSSDTGDI

-600 LIYRTGDVNDDNE
+600 LVYRTGDPNNDNE
-613 KNTTFLN
+613 KDTTFLN
-620 YEALIPLM
+620 YESLIPLM
-628 IKYIQDLNNK
+628 IKYIQSLNK
-638 KINLS
+638 RIE
-643 TRLTELENKVDSS
+643 ELESK
-656 INDDANANIQNLNNK
+656 NN
-671 IINLSTRL
+671 
-679 TELENK
+679 
-685 IDSIINVVYVGE
+685 G
-697 QNK
+697 

>member
-46 LNLPVMI
+46 LNLPVMF
-53 GNTDPKAES
+53 GNTDPKLES
-62 IGIASDLQNYMMN
+62 IAIATDLQNYMMN
-75 LECTLL
+75 FECTLL

-87 YQEYHTVTERAFFH
+87 YQEYHTVSERSFFH
-101 WLKSIETRFKLN
+101 WLKSFGTRHIKDFKLN
-113 QEEQPETVN
+113 
-122 SEQQLQNRI
+122 LDR
-131 LNLEQTQNSN
+131 TQNSN
-141 DVYWK
+141 DVYYK
-146 EKDNTN
+146 EADNTN
-152 RIVQCFGAI
+152 RVVQCFGAI

-213 SEYLQGRK
+213 SEHLQGRK

-227 KILSDVKPKYDSG
+227 KILSDVKPRYDSD
-240 TSYILNDAYEIVKDI
+240 TSYKLDDAYEIVKDI
-255 NEIQSACRA
+255 NEIQSACRV

-274 SYDDVNIDQKTQFR
+274 SYDDVNIDQKTQFS
-288 GKYCDITSEP
+288 GKYCDITTNP

-336 SSVSIL
+336 SSVQNGQ
-342 DTSSVSKSFA
+342 A

-430 MAIQDAYMTT
+430 MAIQDAYMST
-440 LKLTDENKQKLQDLE
+440 LKLTDENKQKLQELE
-455 TKLNGYLNGSKTSG
+455 AKLDGYLNGSKTSG
-469 IVSQNIRTKV
+469 IVSQNIRTKI
-479 IQPITNTLINSSI
+479 IQPITDTSIDSSV
-492 SDGNNMIKIQ
+492 SDGNNIIKIQ

-554 GEWSSYIGDI
+554 GEWSSDTGDI
-564 NDIINGINVNYY
+564 NDIINGIDVNYY

-586 ELPQYILQ
+586 ELPQYVLQ

-600 LIYRTGDVNDDNE
+600 LVYRTGDPNNDNE
-613 KNTTFLN
+613 KDTTFLN
-620 YEALIPLM
+620 YESLIPLM
-628 IKYIQDLNNK
+628 IKYIQDLNKRIQDLNK
-638 KINLS
+638 RIEK
-643 TRLTELENKVDSS
+643 LESK
-656 INDDANANIQNLNNK
+656 NN
-671 IINLSTRL
+671 
-679 TELENK
+679 
-685 IDSIINVVYVGE
+685 G
-697 QNK
+697 

>member
-46 LNLPVMI
+46 LNLPVMF
-53 GNTDPKAES
+53 GNTDPKTES
-62 IGIASDLQNYMMN
+62 IAIATDLQNYMMN

-87 YQEYHTVTERAFFH
+87 YQEYHTVSERAFFH
-101 WLKSIETRFKLN
+101 WLKSFEKRYNNSKL
-113 QEEQPETVN
+113 
-122 SEQQLQNRI
+122 S
-131 LNLEQTQNSN
+131 LERTQNGN
-141 DVYWK
+141 DVYYK
-146 EKDNTN
+146 ETDNTN
-152 RIVQCFGAI
+152 RLVQCFGAI

-213 SEYLQGRK
+213 SEHLQGRK

-227 KILSDVKPKYDSG
+227 KILSDVKPRYDNG
-240 TSYILNDAYEIVKDI
+240 TSYKLDDAYEIVKDI

-274 SYDDVNIDQKTQFR
+274 SYDDVNIDQKTQFS
-288 GKYCDITSEP
+288 GKYCDITLNP

-336 SSVSIL
+336 SSVQNGQ
-342 DTSSVSKSFA
+342 A

-440 LKLTDENKQKLQDLE
+440 LKLTDENKQKLQELE
-455 TKLNGYLNGSKTSG
+455 TKLDGYLNGSKTSG
-469 IVSQNIRTKV
+469 IVSQNIRTKI
-479 IQPITNTLINSSI
+479 IQPITDTSIDSSV

-554 GEWSSYIGDI
+554 GEWSSDTGNI

-600 LIYRTGDVNDDNE
+600 LVYRTGDPNNDNE
-613 KNTTFLN
+613 KDTTFLN
-620 YEALIPLM
+620 YESLIPLM
-628 IKYIQDLNNK
+628 IKYIQDLNK
-638 KINLS
+638 RID
-643 TRLTELENKVDSS
+643 ELESK
-656 INDDANANIQNLNNK
+656 NN
-671 IINLSTRL
+671 
-679 TELENK
+679 
-685 IDSIINVVYVGE
+685 G
-697 QNK
+697 

>member
-46 LNLPVMI
+46 LNLPVMF
-53 GNTDPKAES
+53 GNTDPKSES
-62 IGIASDLQNYMMN
+62 IAIATDLQNYMMN

-87 YQEYHTVTERAFFH
+87 YQEYHTVSERAFFH
-101 WLKSIETRFKLN
+101 WLKHIKDSKLN
-113 QEEQPETVN
+113 
-122 SEQQLQNRI
+122 LDR
-131 LNLEQTQNSN
+131 TQNSN

-152 RIVQCFGAI
+152 RVVQCFGAI

-213 SEYLQGRK
+213 LEYLQGRK

-227 KILSDVKPKYDSG
+227 KILSDVKPRYDTG
-240 TSYILNDAYEIVKDI
+240 TSYTLNDAYEIVKDV

-274 SYDDVNIDQKTQFR
+274 SYDDVNIDQKTQFS
-288 GKYCDITSEP
+288 GKYCDITSNP

-336 SSVSIL
+336 SSVQNGQ
-342 DTSSVSKSFA
+342 A

-469 IVSQNIRTKV
+469 IVSQNIKTKV
-479 IQPITNTLINSSI
+479 IQPITDTSIDSSV
-492 SDGNNMIKIQ
+492 SDGNNIIRIQ

-554 GEWSSYIGDI
+554 GEWSSDTGDI

-600 LIYRTGDVNDDNE
+600 LVYRTGDPNNDNE
-613 KNTTFLN
+613 KDTTFLN
-620 YEALIPLM
+620 YESLIPLM
-628 IKYIQDLNNK
+628 IKYIQSLNK
-638 KINLS
+638 RI
-643 TRLTELENKVDSS
+643 EGLESK
-656 INDDANANIQNLNNK
+656 NN
-671 IINLSTRL
+671 
-679 TELENK
+679 
-685 IDSIINVVYVGE
+685 G
-697 QNK
+697 

>member
-23 ANEDIGLNLNSRATG
+23 ANEDIGLNLNSRATC

-46 LNLPVMI
+46 LNLPVMF
-53 GNTDPKAES
+53 GNTDPKSES
-62 IGIASDLQNYMMN
+62 IAIATDLQNYMMN

-101 WLKSIETRFKLN
+101 WLKSFGTRHIKDSKLN
-113 QEEQPETVN
+113 
-122 SEQQLQNRI
+122 LDR
-131 LNLEQTQNSN
+131 TQNSN
-141 DVYWK
+141 DVYYK

-152 RIVQCFGAI
+152 RVVQCFGAI

-213 SEYLQGRK
+213 SEHLQGRK

-227 KILSDVKPKYDSG
+227 KILSDVKPRYDNG
-240 TSYILNDAYEIVKDI
+240 TSYKLDDAYEIVKDI

-274 SYDDVNIDQKTQFR
+274 SYDDVNIDQKTQFS
-288 GKYCDITSEP
+288 GKYCDITTNP

-336 SSVSIL
+336 SSVQNGQ
-342 DTSSVSKSFA
+342 A

-440 LKLTDENKQKLQDLE
+440 LKLTDENKQKLQELE
-455 TKLNGYLNGSKTSG
+455 TKLDGYLNGSKTSG
-469 IVSQNIRTKV
+469 IVSQNIRTKI
-479 IQPITNTLINSSI
+479 IQPITDTSIDSSV
-492 SDGNNMIKIQ
+492 SDGNNIIKIQ

-554 GEWSSYIGDI
+554 GEWSTEAGNI
-564 NDIINGINVNYY
+564 NDIINGIDVNYY

-600 LIYRTGDVNDDNE
+600 LVYRTGDPNNDNE
-613 KNTTFLN
+613 KDTTFLN
-620 YEALIPLM
+620 YESLIPLM
-628 IKYIQDLNNK
+628 IKYIQDLNK
-638 KINLS
+638 RIEK
-643 TRLTELENKVDSS
+643 LESK
-656 INDDANANIQNLNNK
+656 NN
-671 IINLSTRL
+671 
-679 TELENK
+679 
-685 IDSIINVVYVGE
+685 G
-697 QNK
+697 

>member
-46 LNLPVMI
+46 LNLPVMF
-53 GNTDPKAES
+53 GNTDPKSES
-62 IGIASDLQNYMMN
+62 IAIATDLQNYMMN

-87 YQEYHTVTERAFFH
+87 YQEYHTVSERAFFH
-101 WLKSIETRFKLN
+101 WLKSFETRHIKD
-113 QEEQPETVN
+113 
-122 SEQQLQNRI
+122 SK
-131 LNLEQTQNSN
+131 LNLERTQNSN
-141 DVYWK
+141 DVYYK

-152 RIVQCFGAI
+152 RVVQCFGAI

-213 SEYLQGRK
+213 SEHLQGRK

-227 KILSDVKPKYDSG
+227 KILSDVKPRYDTG
-240 TSYILNDAYEIVKDI
+240 TSYTLNDAYEIVKDV

-274 SYDDVNIDQKTQFR
+274 SYDDVNIDQKTQFS
-288 GKYCDITSEP
+288 GKYCDITSNP

-336 SSVSIL
+336 SSVQNGQ
-342 DTSSVSKSFA
+342 A

-469 IVSQNIRTKV
+469 IVSQNIRTKI
-479 IQPITNTLINSSI
+479 IQPITDTSIDSSV
-492 SDGNNMIKIQ
+492 SDGNNMIRIQ

-554 GEWSSYIGDI
+554 GEWSLDTGNI
-564 NDIINGINVNYY
+564 NDIINGININYY

-600 LIYRTGDVNDDNE
+600 LVYRTGDPNNDNE
-613 KNTTFLN
+613 KDTTFLN
-620 YEALIPLM
+620 YESLIPLM
-628 IKYIQDLNNK
+628 IKYIQSLNK
-638 KINLS
+638 RIE
-643 TRLTELENKVDSS
+643 ELESK
-656 INDDANANIQNLNNK
+656 NN
-671 IINLSTRL
+671 
-679 TELENK
+679 
-685 IDSIINVVYVGE
+685 G
-697 QNK
+697 

>member
-46 LNLPVMI
+46 LNLPVMF
-53 GNTDPKAES
+53 GNTDPKSES
-62 IGIASDLQNYMMN
+62 IAIATDLQNYMMN

-87 YQEYHTVTERAFFH
+87 YQEYHTVSERAFFH
-101 WLKSIETRFKLN
+101 WLKSFGTRHIKDSKLN
-113 QEEQPETVN
+113 
-122 SEQQLQNRI
+122 LDR
-131 LNLEQTQNSN
+131 TQNSN
-141 DVYWK
+141 DVYYK
-146 EKDNTN
+146 ETDNTN
-152 RIVQCFGAI
+152 RVVQCFGAI

-185 GNGPVFFKQVQDSSE
+185 GNGPVFFKQVQDTSE
-200 TNYIYGKTYNAGD
+200 TNYIYGKTYNTDD
-213 SEYLQGRK
+213 SEHLQGRK

-240 TSYILNDAYEIVKDI
+240 TSYTLNDAYEIVKDI

-274 SYDDVNIDQKTQFR
+274 SYDDVNIDQKTQFS
-288 GKYCDITSEP
+288 GKYCDITSNP

-336 SSVSIL
+336 SSVQNGQ
-342 DTSSVSKSFA
+342 A

-430 MAIQDAYMTT
+430 MAIQDAYMST
-440 LKLTDENKQKLQDLE
+440 LKLTDENKQKLQELE
-455 TKLNGYLNGSKTSG
+455 AKLDGYLNGSKTSG
-469 IVSQNIRTKV
+469 IVSQNIRTKI
-479 IQPITNTLINSSI
+479 IQPITDTSIDSSV
-492 SDGNNMIKIQ
+492 SDGNNIIKIQ

-554 GEWSSYIGDI
+554 GEWSSDTGDI
-564 NDIINGINVNYY
+564 NDIINGIDVNYY

-586 ELPQYILQ
+586 ELPQYVLQ

-600 LIYRTGDVNDDNE
+600 LVYRTGDPNNDNE
-613 KNTTFLN
+613 KDTTFLN
-620 YEALIPLM
+620 YESLIPLM
-628 IKYIQDLNNK
+628 IKYIQDLNKRIEKLEIQDLNK
-638 KINLS
+638 RIEK
-643 TRLTELENKVDSS
+643 LESK
-656 INDDANANIQNLNNK
+656 NN
-671 IINLSTRL
+671 
-679 TELENK
+679 
-685 IDSIINVVYVGE
+685 G
-697 QNK
+697 